1 MTLTRS
7 LRSTFTALPLAGL
20 LAVGLAT
27 PADAL
32 PPGIP
37 SADQAETMLSELTV
51 APEGSMDGYD
61 RDRFPHWNSTSGGCD
76 VRDEVLKR
84 DGENIEVGENCD
96 VTGTW
101 NSAYDPGE
109 WTDASDVDIDHVV
122 PLAAAWRSGA
132 ADWSSDEQRSAFAND
147 LESPQLIAVTDNV
160 NQEKGDK
167 PPQDWMPPNA
177 DFHCTYAAMW
187 VGSKHKWELTVSDA
201 EKAKLTE
208 VLGGC

>member
-7 LRSTFTALPLAGL
+7 LRSTLTALPLAGL

-27 PADAL
+27 PAQAL

-37 SADQAETMLSELTV
+37 SADEAETMLSELTI

-61 RDRFPHWNSTSGGCD
+61 RDRFPHWNSTSEGCD

-101 NSAYDPGE
+101 NSAYDSGE
-109 WTDASDVDIDHVV
+109 WSDASDVDIDHVV

-132 ADWSSDEQRSAFAND
+132 SEWSGDERRSAFAND
-147 LESPQLIAVTDNV
+147 LEAPQLLAATDNV

-187 VGSKHKWELTVSDA
+187 VGSKHKWELTVSEA